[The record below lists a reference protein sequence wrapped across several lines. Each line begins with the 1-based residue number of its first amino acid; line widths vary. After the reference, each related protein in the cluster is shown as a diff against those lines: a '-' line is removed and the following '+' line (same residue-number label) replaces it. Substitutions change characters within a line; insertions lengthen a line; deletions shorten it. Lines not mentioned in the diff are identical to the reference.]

1 MPSYEGIIKLSTLCV
16 ILSVSTDWLI
26 RKIMSVWHQTHD
38 ITNKYNDVS
47 CEGLYIITAC
57 PIGLIEI
64 LVIMSIS
71 TFITAIIL
79 YINQTFFIAKMWYKW
94 QYMLRPSKL
103 TLLFLSVSIITCL
116 TSRLQIIFIIRVS
129 YWIPM
134 ISLNEIEEKIYKL
147 PIRLSLVWFY
157 DLEIVY

>member
-1 MPSYEGIIKLSTLCV
+1 
-16 ILSVSTDWLI
+16 
-26 RKIMSVWHQTHD
+26 MSVWHQTHD

-47 CEGLYIITAC
+47 WEGLYIITAC

-71 TFITAIIL
+71 TFITAVIL

-116 TSRLQIIFIIRVS
+116 TSHLQIIFIIRVS